1 MMITGKPGIFALA
14 LMVIFGGYGL
24 SETLMQFFPLPR
36 FVARF
41 IGIGASF
48 YGLLVMEHH
57 VRHFFRGSN
66 AG

>member
-1 MMITGKPGIFALA
+1 MITGKPGIFLLA

-24 SETLMQFFPLPR
+24 AETLMQLLQVPSLI
-36 FVARF
+36 ARI